1 MLMEDYGRSVLGG
14 LLSSVGLPSI
24 LSSSSPTKLA
34 IHYETFRKGYFD
46 GQIKALFNPS
56 SLSTSSSVDWRT
68 VNLAASID
76 GRSFMLKFTTASVKP
91 PTLSME
97 LLFDTYEG
105 DPDGGGWG
113 SLISLPNPLAIHT
126 FSSASGVNV
135 LSHTAKIFELTQI
148 NRELHR
154 PPHCQVW
161 WGRVQLITGPLT
173 SLTQNFTR
181 FLPDGTPVRA
191 KLNCTFTVS
200 SAVGGRELRS
210 ADVTKTHTVKLG
222 DTLQLI
228 AHQYY
233 EDASLWREIAL
244 ANGIDDPRRLEPGA
258 LLTIP
263 KLK

>member
-24 LSSSSPTKLA
+24 LSSSSPTKLS

-46 GQIKALFNPS
+46 GQLKVLFNPN
-56 SLSTSSSVDWRT
+56 SLTASSSVDWRT

-76 GRSFMLKFTTASVKP
+76 GRSFLLKFTTASVKP
-91 PTLSME
+91 PTLSLE

-105 DPDGGGWG
+105 EPGGGGWG
-113 SLISLPNPLAIHT
+113 SLISVPNPLAIHG
-126 FSSASGVNV
+126 FSSPSGVSV
-135 LSHTAKIFELTQI
+135 LPYTSKIAELTQI

-161 WGRVQLITGPLT
+161 WGRVLLITGPLT

-181 FLPDGTPVRA
+181 FMPDGTPVRA

-200 SAVGGRELRS
+200 SAVAGRELRS

-233 EDASLWREIAL
+233 EDVSLWRAIAL
-244 ANGIDDPRRLEPGA
+244 ANNIDDPRRIEPGSI
-258 LLTIP
+258 LTIP